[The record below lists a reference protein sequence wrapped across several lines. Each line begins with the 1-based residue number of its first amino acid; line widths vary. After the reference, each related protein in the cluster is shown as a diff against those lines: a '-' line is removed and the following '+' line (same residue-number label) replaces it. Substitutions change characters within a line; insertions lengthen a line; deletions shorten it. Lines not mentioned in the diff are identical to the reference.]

1 MAGVFEEVF
10 LKSRPDRVYLAVVE
24 ECFQLILEGDEDSS
38 GAGSYVMC
46 KHKSELSTRAFS
58 SHRGINCL
66 LRE

>member
-38 GAGSYVMC
+38 GAALIRDV
-46 KHKSELSTRAFS
+46 
-58 SHRGINCL
+58 
-66 LRE
+66 